1 MARFENVALTALA
14 IGTFLALFSGTWV
27 VAGG

>member
-14 IGTFLALFSGTWV
+14 IGTFVVLCSSAWLAVG
-27 VAGG
+27 